1 MAEGA
6 EGGLYVAH
14 EFVDAPGVL
23 AAGHSGIAAG
33 DAFDEIDKCLF
44 KLVNIADCRDMPE
57 KRQEE
62 DCGAW
67 HGAPRLRRPF
77 RQM

>member
-6 EGGLYVAH
+6 EGGLYVSH
-14 EFVDAPGVL
+14 KFIDAPGVL

-44 KLVNIADCRDMPE
+44 NLADIADCRDMPE

-67 HGAPRLRRPF
+67 HGAPRLR
-77 RQM
+77 QM

>member
-1 MAEGA
+1 MAESA
-6 EGGLYVAH
+6 KGGFHVAH
-14 EFVDAPGVL
+14 ELVDAQGVG
-23 AAGHSGIAAG
+23 AVRHRRIAAG

-44 KLVNIADCRDMPE
+44 NLADIADCRDMPE

-77 RQM
+77 REM